1 MKTTNPVK
9 LLILWMAMPLLA
21 QVERASVSGIVSDKT
36 GAAVPAAQ
44 VSAENLATGVKS
56 ATVSNASGN
65 YYLNLLAG
73 DYKLTVTHEGF
84 AASVLPRL
92 TLSVAHLDCFQLVTP
107 AKVQRTESAPIKCLP
122 NSRMSLHQRGPLGF
136 LQRWR

>member
-21 QVERASVSGIVSDKT
+21 RVERASGSGIVSDKT

-73 DYKLTVTHEGF
+73 DYKVTVTHEGF
-84 AASVLPRL
+84 GASVLPKL
-92 TLSVAHLDCFQLVTP
+92 TLSVAQAATVNVPMDVSAVQQQVT
-107 AKVQRTESAPIKCLP
+107 VSDVAPLID
-122 NSRMSLHQRGPLGF
+122 QETA
-136 LQRWR
+136 